1 MIELEIAVTVRD
13 AEDALQRGAIV
24 TVAQLA
30 DLGGERVASRQQRTQ
45 AVDIVSGEPEYRVFS
60 FENPGIYEIM
70 IRSPSGTDAH
80 ELTVRQSTKLSFE
93 VPSRRSATEF
103 AAGIDWSRFIAP
115 SSVLL
120 PSPQY
125 EGPPHYAAQALEDA
139 IGGARVM
146 NFFNVL
152 ATSEMVAPN
161 YGSFADTKL
170 LVPRL
175 DIKGEGTV
183 QRFETPRFS
192 HSTVIASPTGSE
204 LNELYF
210 ELRGLSTRDDLPARW
225 TNSFG
230 VSGRDLVSIPWTWF
244 PFPDDPQ
251 RTVELKLSR
260 KGTRSGPMTALVVRD
275 TKWGALLDFVN
286 QGRMQDAAL
295 VADSLLEGHGSSF
308 GGRSLP
314 EYALKGKLQEPLVAA
329 LGGIILVS
337 NVADLQLKRWD
348 DWLENLATWFP
359 NMPDAA
365 AIYGYRCLQM
375 GEIEKANL
383 WLTRSVRQGLPFFS
397 ATFRLLTLGFS
408 QLEDRRSLDLISPAA
423 AAVDVTQPFTVIH
436 VPWGTTTRDRAT
448 TKGHG

>member
-1 MIELEIAVTVRD
+1 MIELEIAVTVSD
-13 AEDALQRGAIV
+13 AQDALQRGAIV

-30 DLGGERVASRQQRTQ
+30 DLDGERVASRQQRTQ

-60 FENPGIYEIM
+60 FENRGIYEIT

-80 ELTVRQSTKLSFE
+80 ELTVQQSLKLSFE

-103 AAGIDWSRFIAP
+103 AAGMDWSRLIEP
-115 SSVLL
+115 SSVLV
-120 PSPQY
+120 PRPQF

-146 NFFNVL
+146 NYLNVL
-152 ATSEMVAPN
+152 ATSEMVAPG

-175 DIKGEGTV
+175 DVKADGIV
-183 QRFETPRFS
+183 QRFETPRYS
-192 HSTVIASPTGSE
+192 HSTVIASPTFHE

-210 ELRGLSTRDDLPARW
+210 ELRGLPTNGDPPIRW
-225 TNSFG
+225 INSFG
-230 VSGRDLVSIPWTWF
+230 ISGRDLVSIPWTWF
-244 PFPDDPQ
+244 PFPDDPE
-251 RTVELKLSR
+251 RAVELKLS
-260 KGTRSGPMTALVVRD
+260 KKDARSGPMTALIVRD
-275 TKWGALLDFVN
+275 TKWGALLDFVT

-295 VADSLLEGHGSSF
+295 VADSLLEGHGSPR

-314 EYALKGKLQEPLVAA
+314 EYALEGKLQEPLVAA

-337 NVADLQLKRWD
+337 NIANLQRKRWD
-348 DWLENLATWFP
+348 EWLENLANWFP

-365 AIYGYRCLQM
+365 AIFGYRCLQM
-375 GEIEKANL
+375 GEIEKAHV
-383 WLTRSVRQGLPFFS
+383 WLTRSVSQGLPFFS
-397 ATFRLLTLGFS
+397 ATFRLLTLGFA
-408 QLEDRRSLDLISPAA
+408 QLEDRRSLDLISAAA

-436 VPWGTTTRDRAT
+436 VPWGTTTRDPAT
-448 TKGHG
+448 TEGHG